1 MTGHRENK
9 HCFLKNTGKLGEHI
23 PDVVQ
28 SFMGLHAA
36 ATKPG
41 VLDTKTKE
49 LIALGI
55 GITVRCDGCIDC
67 HVDDAL
73 KAGATPEEIA
83 ETIGVAVLMGGGPS
97 MVYGGKAL
105 EALEEFTA
113 E

>member
-1 MTGHRENK
+1 MAAHRENK
-9 HCFLKNTGKLGEHI
+9 QCFLQNTGRLGERI
-23 PDVVQ
+23 PDVVKA
-28 SFMGLHAA
+28 FFALHHE

-41 VLDTKTKE
+41 ALDTKTKE

-55 GITVRCDGCIDC
+55 GIAVHCDGCIDC

-73 KAGATPEEIA
+73 KAGATPEEIS